1 MQILN
6 IYYLIFFLSNFGK
19 LSTIKQMTK
28 FLTFFVCSLA
38 LITFSASAETAN
50 VSDFMGTTAYENLY
64 PYMNNKMRTRLN
76 SGDSPTT
83 TQDAVSTLARTSTT
97 ANGRTVVARSG
108 ARTPYAIG
116 INNSSE
122 VGRSA
127 TVSGARRVVTRSG
140 TTPSSSFGR
149 SATASGSRRVVARS
163 GARVSRVDNSYVYN
177 TTAAAEAA
185 AASSTTQTLSTDRCL
200 ADYMQ
205 CMDGYCEREK
215 TSYNRCYCSSK
226 LAQIDAEYQP
236 AIDELIKQIIEL
248 KNKGTYTDA
257 EMNAY
262 WQEKV
267 GQYTGDNS
275 WTKIDTA
282 LNIDWTNTESRVRGQ
297 QAFLTGH
304 EYCSQHLRGCY
315 YMAGNMRDAYVS
327 EIERNCATYKTSLQK
342 LKDTAESV
350 VEYYSE

>member
-28 FLTFFVCSLA
+28 FLTFFLCSLA
-38 LITFSASAETAN
+38 LITFSVNAETPN
-50 VSDFMGTTAYENLY
+50 VSDFMGASAYENLY
-64 PYMNNKMRTRLN
+64 PYMNNKMRTKLN

-83 TQDAVSTLARTSTT
+83 TQDAVSTLARTSNT

-108 ARTPYAIG
+108 ARTPYKS
-116 INNSSE
+116 N

-127 TVSGARRVVTRSG
+127 NISGNRRLVARSAA
-140 TTPSSSFGR
+140 TPTSSFGR
-149 SATASGSRRVVARS
+149 SADLSNSRRVVARS
-163 GARVSRVDNSYVYN
+163 GARVSRVDNSYVYK
-177 TTAAAEAA
+177 TTAAAEAD

-226 LAQIDAEYQP
+226 LAQIDSEYQP

-282 LNIDWTNTESRVRGQ
+282 LDINWTNTESRVRGQ